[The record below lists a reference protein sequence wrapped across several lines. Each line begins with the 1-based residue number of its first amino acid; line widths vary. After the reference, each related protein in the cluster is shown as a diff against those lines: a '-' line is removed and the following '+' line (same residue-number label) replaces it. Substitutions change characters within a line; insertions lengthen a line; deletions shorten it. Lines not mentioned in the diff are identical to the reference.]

1 MQQPCNSSR
10 DPRHGGELNV
20 PVLSGLSAQT
30 ASPTT
35 TRCAVD
41 AFTANVSSIGG
52 NSKTG
57 FNMSANR
64 VIVAVIFL
72 GILLLG
78 SETDRDGVTLNTAS
92 SNAASFLTSSDLA
105 SQRNSRQTTR
115 RSKFSQGEGKR
126 LRRCFCNAMGG
137 TRPDQLTRLRRV
149 VKEYCW
155 STVAPFGFCCY
166 LGTACILPSRNNS

>member
-1 MQQPCNSSR
+1 M
-10 DPRHGGELNV
+10 

-105 SQRNSRQTTR
+105 SQRNSRQTTK
-115 RSKFSQGEGKR
+115 RSTFSQGEGKR

-137 TRPDQLTRLRRV
+137 IRPDQLTRLRRV
-149 VKEYCW
+149 VKEY
-155 STVAPFGFCCY
+155 TVGRRLPVAPSVFV
-166 LGTACILPSRNNS
+166 AI